1 MRHEYYKLVIDTE
14 KLQPIA
20 VPSDTYDR
28 CEELR
33 VVGRSWVGALR
44 VSTVFLSLNHAYAPD
59 HPPMIFE
66 TFVFPAFD
74 WGEIWGERCSTYE
87 EALALHKKGMV
98 WAAFAWR
105 HQLRSALTLVN
116 VYAKA
121 LWRTAVVAVVTVRK
135 RG

>member
-14 KLQPIA
+14 KGQPVA

-33 VVGRSWVGALR
+33 FIGQWRSWVGALR
-44 VSTVFLSLNHAYAPD
+44 VSTVFLSINHSCD
-59 HPPMIFE
+59 DDELPMIFE
-66 TFVFPAFD
+66 TFVFPALG
-74 WGEIWGERCSTYE
+74 WGEI
-87 EALALHKKGMV
+87 

-105 HQLRSALTLVN
+105 YQLRSALTLAN

-121 LWRTAVVAVVTVRK
+121 LWRTVVVTVRK
-135 RG
+135 SERGK